1 MKCCSMLLL
10 LVLIAPLSAQPLQT
24 AGTAD
29 LDLARLK
36 DYKAQ
41 RSSSND
47 PDFASNYD
55 NRPLQPGETRVLLDV
70 DGPGAI
76 THVWMTLDGSEYA
89 WPRLLRLRIYWD
101 GAEQPSVDVP
111 LGDFFAVG
119 HGFERNVKSAMVT
132 NVSEG
137 RAKNCY
143 WPMPFKQHAKVTVTN
158 EGAERIGLFYFQV
171 DWRSLSNL
179 PDDVGYFHA
188 RYTQYQ
194 PGPKG
199 KNLTVLETTGHG
211 HYVGTVMSVVT
222 NHLGW
227 FGEGDDYWY
236 VDGEEKPSLEGTGT
250 EDYFSDAWGFREDN
264 ALYAGVPIY
273 EGHGMGSRIT
283 AYRWHIA
290 DPVPFQKSLR
300 FELEH
305 RGWVHRDD
313 WSVVGS
319 FEERDDYFALVAFW
333 YQLPPV
339 PAGDIPVGAARLPF
353 GNATIIQPEVALD
366 AGNVELSGGEA
377 VVQTLGWTRK
387 ILFFRGRE
395 VGAKVIVPFEVA
407 EDGTYEI
414 TLSMV
419 HSYDYGDYRVT
430 LDDEKEG
437 SGLPLYS
444 ADTVTGKEHRLPRV
458 QLRKGA
464 HWLTFTA
471 AGKNDRS
478 SGYFLGLD
486 AIVLSRTPDLPVYP
500 PK

>member
-1 MKCCSMLLL
+1 MKFFSLLL
-10 LVLIAPLSAQPLQT
+10 LLGFTAQTSAQPT
-24 AGTAD
+24 HAD
-29 LDLARLK
+29 LDLAKLK
-36 DYKAQ
+36 DYKA
-41 RSSSND
+41 RRFSSND
-47 PDFASNYD
+47 PDLASNYD
-55 NRPLQPGETRVLLDV
+55 NRPLLPGETRVLLDV
-70 DGPGAI
+70 DGPGVI
-76 THVWMTLDGSEYA
+76 THFWMTLDGSEYA
-89 WPRLLRLRIYWD
+89 WPRLLRLRIYWNASD
-101 GAEQPSVDVP
+101 RPSVDVP

-143 WPMPFKQHAKVTVTN
+143 WPMPFQQHAKVTVTN
-158 EGAERIGLFYFQV
+158 EGTERIGLFYFQV
-171 DWRSLSNL
+171 DWRSMKSL
-179 PDDVGYFHA
+179 PKDVGYFHA

-199 KNLTVLETTGHG
+199 KNLTVLETTGRG

-227 FGEGDDYWY
+227 FGEGDDYWF

-333 YQLPPV
+333 YQVPPV
-339 PAGDIPVGAARLPF
+339 PAGDIPVGTARLPF
-353 GNATIIQPEVALD
+353 GNLSLVQPDVALE
-366 AGNVELSGGEA
+366 AGKLEIAGGEA
-377 VVQTLGWTRK
+377 VVQTLGWTRR
-387 ILFFRGRE
+387 ILFFRGKDK
-395 VGAKVIVPFEVA
+395 GATVVVPFDVA
-407 EDGTYEI
+407 EDGTYEV

-419 HSYDYGDYRVT
+419 HSYDYGSYRVT
-430 LDDEKEG
+430 LDDAKEG
-437 SGLPLYS
+437 MEFDLYS
-444 ADTVTGKEHRLPRV
+444 PDTEVGREHRLPRV

-464 HWLTFTA
+464 HSLSFVAT
-471 AGKNDRS
+471 GKDSRS
-478 SGYFLGLD
+478 SGYFFGLD
-486 AIVLSRTPDLPVYP
+486 AIVLSRTPDPPVYP
-500 PK
+500 PR